1 MGQPLTTGVPHVPIA
16 VENAKPGAP
25 NDWPS
30 LGALVRKVWPRPT
43 PLPAAVALPEQSAN
57 DGNLTWPGQDAGF
70 LGRAADPWLID
81 GDPNAPAFHIA
92 GLTPPAVGPPSRGRV
107 VTGAVNTSPQRKQ
120 GRGECPCL
128 RCGLVQV

>member
-1 MGQPLTTGVPHVPIA
+1 MGQPLTTGVPHAPIA

-43 PLPAAVALPEQSAN
+43 PLPAAVTLPEQSAN
-57 DGNLTWPGQDAGF
+57 DGNLTWLGQDAGF

-81 GDPNAPAFHIA
+81 GEPNALAFRL
-92 GLTPPAVGPPSRGRV
+92 GVPPATEIRDTLGRPLPVSRGDVIR
-107 VTGAVNTSPQRKQ
+107 
-120 GRGECPCL
+120 
-128 RCGLVQV
+128 QVL